1 MAYEQDIQRLEQ
13 IIAALDRRD
22 LDLDE
27 ALRLF
32 EEGVER
38 LRAASSA
45 LSAAGAGI
53 RQLVEQADGSLG
65 LADFNR

>member
-45 LSAAGAGI
+45 LRAAEAGI